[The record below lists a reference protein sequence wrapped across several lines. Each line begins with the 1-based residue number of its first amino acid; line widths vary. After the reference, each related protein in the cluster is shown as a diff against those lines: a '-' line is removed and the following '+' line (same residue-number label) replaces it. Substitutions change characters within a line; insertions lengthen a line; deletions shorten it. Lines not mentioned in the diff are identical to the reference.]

1 MTQQRELQFVEA
13 YKRMTPVLTRL
24 FSQAVNKTGGDRA
37 KTVDDLVQM
46 TAVRALTSWR
56 LEKYRTYNVDALISL
71 KAHHVLHAYR
81 RSIQKQVQSLS
92 EAAEFASTLP
102 NGHRFL
108 QLREVHLY
116 LYKHA
121 DPLTW
126 QICVLILEGWSY
138 EEIGKVIGRTEGAI
152 KMRLLRL
159 RQTLKKQDL
168 RPD

>member
-1 MTQQRELQFVEA
+1 MTQQRELQFAEA
-13 YKRMTPVLTRL
+13 YKRLTPVLTRH
-24 FSQAVNKTGGDRA
+24 FSQAVNKGGCDRA
-37 KTVDDLVQM
+37 KTADDLIQM
-46 TAVRALTSWR
+46 TAFRAWKHCRS
-56 LEKYRTYNVDALISL
+56 EKYRSYPVDALISL
-71 KAHHVLHAYR
+71 EAHNVLHAYR
-81 RSIQKQVQSLS
+81 RSIRVQVQSLS
-92 EAAEFASTLP
+92 KAAEFASALP
-102 NGHRFL
+102 DGHRFL
-108 QLREVHLY
+108 QLREVHQY

-138 EEIGKVIGRTEGAI
+138 GEIGKVIGRTEGAI